1 MSQIKVSKPSPEKL
15 DSLGTDKWSSWECD
29 PSIFDWQYAS
39 NESAYIL
46 EGKVKVT
53 TADGEEVEITKGDL
67 VYFPKGLKC
76 KWNVL
81 EKISKVYNFS

>member
-1 MSQIKVSKPSPEKL
+1 MSQIKVEKPSPERL

-29 PSIFDWQYAS
+29 PSVFDWQYES

-81 EKISKVYNFS
+81 EKIRKVYNFS